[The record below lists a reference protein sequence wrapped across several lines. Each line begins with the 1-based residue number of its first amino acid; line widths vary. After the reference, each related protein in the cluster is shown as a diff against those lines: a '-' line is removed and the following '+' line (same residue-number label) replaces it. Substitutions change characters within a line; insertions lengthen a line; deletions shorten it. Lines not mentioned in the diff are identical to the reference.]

1 MRRKDREITDIN
13 EIIGIM
19 KKCGVCR
26 LALFDEEYP
35 YIVPLNFGMSDEND
49 SICLYFHGASSGK
62 KLDLI
67 KKCGKASF
75 EMDCGHNLITGERA
89 CDYTMEYESVCGSG
103 TVEILNDSE
112 KAAAL
117 TLLMN
122 QYDKKESHEFDEN
135 EIKAVTVFKLN
146 AENITG
152 KRLAFK
158 K

>member
-1 MRRKDREITDIN
+1 
-13 EIIGIM
+13 
-19 KKCGVCR
+19 
-26 LALFDEEYP
+26 
-35 YIVPLNFGMSDEND
+35 MSAQNGK
-49 SICLYFHGASSGK
+49 ICLYFHGASSGK

-103 TVEILNDSE
+103 IVEILNDSE
-112 KAAAL
+112 KTAAL

-122 QYDKKESHEFDEN
+122 QYDKKESHEFDEK

-146 AENITG
+146 VENITG
-152 KRLAFK
+152 KRLVYK